1 MRKKLR
7 QKCEKTLLSGI
18 LVMAMTVTLIPAIPE
33 KSVEAAT
40 LNNPRIVTDDSM
52 EAGQKV
58 TWDCVWFGSYPQAE
72 VVPSGEYT
80 AFSSAIRQDGDI
92 IVSDS
97 IYQALQS
104 AIEWDDNG
112 DITLN
117 GSKYRR
123 MKKSDATDSTNSG
136 SPWFYGWSDSTTYH
150 YFKYEP
156 IKWRVLNVNGNDAF
170 ILADKGLDDQSYNK
184 TQTSVTWKTSTIR
197 SWLNGYDASFNAYGT
212 DYCRDSFMYTAFSIE
227 QQSAISI
234 TTVASDDNINYG
246 TEGGDNT
253 SDKIM
258 LLSESEV
265 YTDKAKVYGYVS
277 EYNTHDEARRIKS
290 STYAKAMGVWINTSL
305 EYGGKCTWWLRSPG
319 DNSNGASDVL
329 DNGYVYGNGH
339 KVNNSFN
346 AVCPALHL
354 NLSKTNLYSYAGT
367 VSSDGTEN
375 EEGSTGS
382 SEENS
387 YLESME
393 TFTQQHID
401 FINSNEYN
409 ERMKT
414 CWGSVISQGLDTT
427 TGKMGEMLYD
437 ALNTGS
443 ELIQGKCK
451 SLSIFDNTYDAV
463 ITELI
468 LAQTDLKE
476 SGFELKFENKM
487 LSNIS
492 TLESLCQKAN
502 PDWSLKETEYK
513 TNLEKLIESP
523 DDIKKSNPVFYN
535 MCEEIFGD
543 LVSDT
548 NSDLNRLLN
557 VYGKANALQ
566 NALNTYTNVVNWVA
580 DCLKYNTVVEAYLST
595 SDEFKQSLKDAV
607 VYMALNASGDNFI
620 SRTQYGIMYEEA
632 YEKFAAFQ
640 TEDRI
645 TTLLLEEY
653 VSNGLDRIEDV
664 FGGAIQK
671 NAMVYVGT
679 GLGIPLKS
687 VSWLYAC
694 MEAYKTGWKIS
705 EAITDNGT
713 NIDCRELARAYYY
726 LEDAFMWEVEDDAYN
741 LKTEQTYEKAV
752 KFDASYTILKDLE
765 CSILNNYITYLNAQQ
780 SSFWNGLL
788 HGFSNYNEWEISI
801 AKIYKLEWQ
810 NIKCHNRDEN
820 YKQYKTYST
829 LNVCCPTDV
838 FVYDASGQ
846 VVYGIEN
853 NQVTTRSQYIDST
866 IVGNMKLLLIPD
878 ISEYTV
884 KVIATDDGAMT
895 YQVNIYDA
903 DTGKLKETANY
914 LNVNLNKGDIFT
926 GSYHEEA
933 ELENDGTKI
942 EPDNR
947 INDKNDKVLIT
958 SVSVDNDTQTLAIG
972 DTTTLKAIISP
983 LDATF
988 PLLSWS
994 SSDENI
1000 AVVDE
1005 DGLVTAKSQ
1014 GKCTIQCTA
1023 MDGSGIYGTVEI
1035 EVIAAE
1041 TTNCENE
1048 TTLKQDENKND
1059 ATMKPYENET
1069 TLKPDENKDDATT
1082 KPYENTTK
1090 EVLETTSKA
1099 NVAKKPTRTKIT
1111 SIKKAKKSIKV
1122 SWKKVKGV
1130 SGYQLLYS
1138 TSKKFKKAKKI
1149 TIRRAENTNK
1159 LIKKIQNK
1167 KKYYIRI
1174 RTYLISDGRKYYS
1187 DWSKSRS
1194 QRIK

>member
-1 MRKKLR
+1 MSKTQKK
-7 QKCEKTLLSGI
+7 QKGRLSII
-18 LVMAMTVTLIPAIPE
+18 LIIVIVVTLIPIIPE
-33 KSVEAAT
+33 KNVKAAI
-40 LNNPRIVTDDSM
+40 LNNPIRNVNGT
-52 EAGQKV
+52 V
-58 TWDCVWFGSYPQAE
+58 TWDCVWFGTYPQAE
-72 VVPSGEYT
+72 VVPTGKYT
-80 AFSSAIRQDGDI
+80 SIDILHDGDV
-92 IVSDS
+92 IVSDD
-97 IYQALQS
+97 IYTALQR
-104 AIEWDDNG
+104 ATGWDNNG
-112 DITLN
+112 DITLDGN
-117 GSKYRR
+117 MYRR
-123 MKKSDATDSTNSG
+123 MKKTDATYSASNTVHYRWQD
-136 SPWFYGWSDSTTYH
+136 TTSYH

-156 IKWRVLNVNGNDAF
+156 IKWRILSIDGNDAF
-170 ILADKGLDDQSYNK
+170 LLANKGIDCQRYNIQS
-184 TQTSVTWKTSTIR
+184 TDVTWETCTIR
-197 SWLNGYDASFNAYGT
+197 SWLNGYGKSMNIYGANYS
-212 DYCRDSFMYTAFSIE
+212 DKNFINTAFSLEEKNAIFMSNIE
-227 QQSAISI
+227 NADSLSWK
-234 TTVASDDNINYG
+234 
-246 TEGGDNT
+246 TEGGNNT
-253 SDKIM
+253 KDKIF

-265 YTDKAKVYGYVS
+265 YTENAVSYGFSNYD
-277 EYNTHDEARRIKS
+277 NQDESRRIKS
-290 STYAKAMGVWINTSL
+290 STYAKAMGSWYQSVIL
-305 EYGGKCTWWLRSPG
+305 PGYDGGECEWWLRTPG
-319 DNSNGASDVL
+319 NFPSCAMTVSSSGLLNDHNVAF
-329 DNGYVYGNGH
+329 GYVT
-339 KVNNSFN
+339 
-346 AVCPALHL
+346 VCPAIHL

-367 VSSDGTEN
+367 VSSDGTKN
-375 EEGSTGS
+375 EQGSTGS

-409 ERMKT
+409 ERIKT

-502 PDWSLKETEYK
+502 PDWSLKEAEYK
-513 TNLEKLIESP
+513 TNLEKLIESS

-765 CSILNNYITYLNAQQ
+765 CSVLNNYITYLNAQQ

-788 HGFSNYNEWEISI
+788 HGFSDYNEWEISI

-895 YQVNIYDA
+895 YQVNTYDA
-903 DTGKLKETANY
+903 DTGKLNETANY

-947 INDKNDKVLIT
+947 ITDTNDKVLIT
-958 SVSVDNDTQTLAIG
+958 SVSVDDDTQTLAIG

-1041 TTNCENE
+1041 TTNHENE
-1048 TTLKQDENKND
+1048 TTSKQDENKND
-1059 ATMKPYENET
+1059 ATIKPYENET
-1069 TLKPDENKDDATT
+1069 TSKTDENKDDATT

-1122 SWKKVKGV
+1122 LWKKVKGV
-1130 SGYQLLYS
+1130 SGYQLQYS

-1159 LIKKIQNK
+1159 LVKKIQNK

-1174 RTYLISDGRKYYS
+1174 RTYLIFDGRKYYS